1 MVVFEFPEQTKKH
14 FFKQFLREYHQ
25 IKANMYQVKSPAGD
39 SIFFLDGFLGA
50 FGKTFFLVLAV
61 EIPICQQQ
69 KWLTLS

>member
-1 MVVFEFPEQTKKH
+1 
-14 FFKQFLREYHQ
+14 
-25 IKANMYQVKSPAGD
+25 MYQVKSPAGD